1 MGKNRQGEEYSF
13 DWNYDMFSPYLS
25 FEGENLN
32 GKKNGKGIEWDSYEK
47 IYEGEYVIGKE
58 KIKKNTKKK
67 NKLINIYLFI

>member
-1 MGKNRQGEEYSF
+1 
-13 DWNYDMFSPYLS
+13 MFSPYLS

-47 IYEGEYVIGKE
+47 IYEGEYVNGKE

-67 NKLINIYLFI
+67 K